1 MDFLVFIVPPQIRRM
16 ADEND
21 FAERGPNHT
30 MITLPFDN
38 SDGELPYVTPKGAR
52 EARFVSPLS
61 ELSFEANLCLL
72 KTLSLLDRPHVLLAA
87 YCRQVGSVHLGFQ
100 KLSYAR
106 IFLLLSEKYYG

>member
-1 MDFLVFIVPPQIRRM
+1 M

-21 FAERGPNHT
+21 FPERGPNHT

-61 ELSFEANLCLL
+61 ELSFEANLSLL
-72 KTLSLLDRPHVLLAA
+72 KTLSMLDRPHVLLAA
-87 YCRQVGSVHLGFQ
+87 YCRQVGRSIWGFQ
-100 KLSYAR
+100 KLSCAR
-106 IFLLLSEKYYG
+106 ISVLLHCI